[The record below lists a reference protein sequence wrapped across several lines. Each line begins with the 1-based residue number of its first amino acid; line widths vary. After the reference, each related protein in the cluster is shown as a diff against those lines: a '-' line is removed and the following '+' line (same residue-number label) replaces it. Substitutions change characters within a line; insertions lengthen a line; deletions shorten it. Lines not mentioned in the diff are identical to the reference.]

1 MTTLLYSQYGAI
13 AVYLVIAIA
22 LSGVIL
28 AASYAIA
35 VQTPDTQKL
44 TAYECGFDP
53 FDDARSRFDVRFY
66 LVAIL
71 FIVFDLEARFRY
83 PWARSLGYV
92 GDRGFWVRVD
102 FLVELTIGYLYAW
115 QVGALEWA

>member
-1 MTTLLYSQYGAI
+1 M
-13 AVYLVIAIA
+13 YLVTAIA